1 MKVKDSLLPLLLS
14 GLLVLSAVSCGQQGN
29 TAKDSSSQLESVSSL
44 ESAPSSSL
52 PESSESEVSSQL
64 EPSGS
69 VPESGESEKNTSLPE
84 TSQPEESTPDSA
96 DASESSQP
104 PVYTL
109 EQERGISDFTMIT
122 AILLDYVG
130 VENAESWAK
139 TSYEQGKARNIKTFV
154 DHFQIDYDTF
164 WGIFEDDYEILVNEG
179 NNNLGYQSVEEYM
192 HSYYTDEQLNA
203 LFYGDDETIRTAFD
217 LPGGYPIS

>member
-52 PESSESEVSSQL
+52 PESSEQEEISQL
-64 EPSGS
+64 
-69 VPESGESEKNTSLPE
+69 
-84 TSQPEESTPDSA
+84 EESTPDSA
-96 DASESSQP
+96 DASESSQS

-154 DHFQIDYDTF
+154 DHF
-164 WGIFEDDYEILVNEG
+164 
-179 NNNLGYQSVEEYM
+179 
-192 HSYYTDEQLNA
+192 
-203 LFYGDDETIRTAFD
+203 
-217 LPGGYPIS
+217 